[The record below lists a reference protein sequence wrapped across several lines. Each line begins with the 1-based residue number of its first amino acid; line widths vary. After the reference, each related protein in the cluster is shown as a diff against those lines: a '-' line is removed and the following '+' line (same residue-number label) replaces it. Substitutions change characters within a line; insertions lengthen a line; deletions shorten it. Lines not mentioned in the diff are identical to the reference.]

1 MVDEINHEIM
11 EYVNQNERVK
21 ARELAELVGI
31 NERQAERV
39 QHQKTV
45 RFLPRCGVCRHPDHL
60 VYERQIV
67 TCEITQKQ
75 AAVRMGVH
83 RSSLSRHMRICV
95 AKRITQLVKPEPTQ
109 VNDLNVINA
118 LTSSHQTTLE
128 ILHDSLNEGDRKTA
142 LMALQTEIKQL
153 DLIAKVTGQL
163 DETPSVNILLSPE
176 YLTLKQVVVTALLDY
191 PEARLEVSEA
201 LARLSKYTQNEQTD
215 DSR

>member
-1 MVDEINHEIM
+1 MRLAKRGENVTN
-11 EYVNQNERVK
+11 NELLDTASEFAADGWRK
-21 ARELAELVGI
+21 
-31 NERQAERV
+31 RQAEYIK
-39 QHQKTV
+39 HQETV
-45 RFLPRCGVCRHPDHL
+45 RFLPRCGVCRHPDHQE
-60 VYERQIV
+60 YERQIL

-75 AAVRMGVH
+75 AAERMGVH

-95 AKRITQLVKPEPTQ
+95 AKRFTQLVKPEPTQ
-109 VNDLNVINA
+109 VDDLNVINA
-118 LTSSHQTTLE
+118 LTSSHQTTLA

-201 LARLSKYTQNEQTD
+201 LARLSKYTQNAQTD
-215 DSR
+215 D